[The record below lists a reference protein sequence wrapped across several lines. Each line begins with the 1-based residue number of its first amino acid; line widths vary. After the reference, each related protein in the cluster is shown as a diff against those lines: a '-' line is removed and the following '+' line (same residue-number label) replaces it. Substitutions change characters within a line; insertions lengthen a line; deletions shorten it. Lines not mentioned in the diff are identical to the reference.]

1 MYQAPSESSISER
14 RTQTRIQVN
23 IPIRVT
29 FSRMTESM
37 HAINQDL
44 SWGGALF
51 IINEQPP
58 QETGSVRLVLPWKQ
72 GEKITADA
80 QLVRVKRLQNGT
92 YLIAVRFYSLSP
104 RSHARLEK
112 LLKMLN
118 GGQSSM
124 IAEDSSGLVRDLE
137 ITVVDTN
144 ELRRMLAQIAT
155 GEHKV
160 TVSSAY
166 EENQSIRLS
175 IAGTR
180 GLPVIRLRARV
191 IGVQK
196 VHSNY
201 FDWTDLYT
209 LKLAFEHP
217 KDSIRTFVDLLLN
230 SLPET
235 RYNTNSQLTDL
246 MEPFSP
252 TAFANSTLVDRGWQS
267 GTSGIPCVLETT
279 FPEALNHLTIG
290 WGDVEAFETFF
301 QDLTLGDQG
310 SPGGWPA
317 DAWEEL
323 EFLQK
328 IHDRAYGM
336 SNSRSSVLK
345 IGRTV

>member
-1 MYQAPSESSISER
+1 MHQIQSETSIAER
-14 RTQTRIQVN
+14 RTQTRIQVS
-23 IPIRVT
+23 IPIKVT

-37 HAINQDL
+37 NAINQDL

-51 IINEQPP
+51 VINDPPP

-80 QLVRVKRLQNGT
+80 QLVRVKRLQNGS

-104 RSHARLEK
+104 RSHARLER

-118 GGQSSM
+118 GNQSAS
-124 IAEDSSGLVRDLE
+124 IAEESGGLVRDLE

-155 GEHKV
+155 GEYKV
-160 TVSSAY
+160 TVSSGY

-191 IGVQK
+191 ISAQK
-196 VHSNY
+196 IHSNY

-217 KDSIRTFVDLLLN
+217 KESIRTFVDLLLN

-235 RYNTNSQLTDL
+235 RYGTSSQLSDL
-246 MEPFSP
+246 TEPFRP
-252 TAFANSTLVDRGWQS
+252 TAFANPPPAERNRQS
-267 GTSGIPCVLETT
+267 GTNGVLCVLETT
-279 FPEALNHLTIG
+279 FPEALNHLTVG

-301 QDLTLGDQG
+301 HDLTLGDQG

-323 EFLQK
+323 EFLQNV
-328 IHDRAYGM
+328 HDRAYGM
-336 SNSRSSVLK
+336 SESRLSVLK
-345 IGRTV
+345 MGRMR